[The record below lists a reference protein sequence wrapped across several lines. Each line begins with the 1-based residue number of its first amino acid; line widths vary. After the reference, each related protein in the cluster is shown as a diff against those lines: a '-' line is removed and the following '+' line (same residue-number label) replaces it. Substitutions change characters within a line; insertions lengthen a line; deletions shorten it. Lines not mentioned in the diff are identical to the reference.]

1 MTARWQ
7 QSEASRPAFAK
18 FKVPNLKSTHAYRV
32 ATITWWRCYIRDRS
46 IHPSIHPS
54 SKDELLLFVIR
65 AKVIQKKKKKIRRER
80 ERERIEREKK
90 KSPNDTTFQETRFSP
105 RSSPL
110 FDFLSTLFAT
120 SPWKTLWYL
129 VKNSVKSWS

>member
-7 QSEASRPAFAK
+7 QSEASLASRFREIQGSKLKVNARVSCRKNHVVARLLYTRPID
-18 FKVPNLKSTHAYRV
+18 P
-32 ATITWWRCYIRDRS
+32 S

-54 SKDELLLFVIR
+54 SKDELVLFVIR
-65 AKVIQKKKKKIRRER
+65 AKVIQKKER
-80 ERERIEREKK
+80 ERKK
-90 KSPNDTTFQETRFSP
+90 KSKRHNVPRNTILLSFLSALRFS
-105 RSSPL
+105 
-110 FDFLSTLFAT
+110 LFAT